1 MTGAEA
7 QTARSRAE
15 FAAWVTA
22 ERPDWE
28 SLAVSQLLVA
38 ADTSGWGW
46 DRTVREVVKLVFSPD
61 GHPWELRREIADAQR
76 TVSRPADP
84 ETRAAAIAE
93 LKAACEAAD
102 AKAAAAADER
112 GAS

>member
-1 MTGAEA
+1 MTD
-7 QTARSRAE
+7 TRSRAE
-15 FAAWVTA
+15 FTAWVIA

-38 ADTSGWGW
+38 ADTAGWVW
-46 DRTVREVVKLVFSPD
+46 DRTVREVVRLVFTAD

-76 TVSRPADP
+76 AESPPASP
-84 ETRAAAIAE
+84 EMRAAAIAAV
-93 LKAACEAAD
+93 KAACED
-102 AKAAAAADER
+102 ATARQAAAEDER